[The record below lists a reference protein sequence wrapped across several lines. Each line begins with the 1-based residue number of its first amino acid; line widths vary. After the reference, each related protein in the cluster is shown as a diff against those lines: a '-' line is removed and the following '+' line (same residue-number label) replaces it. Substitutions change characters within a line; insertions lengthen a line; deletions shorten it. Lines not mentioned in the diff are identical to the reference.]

1 MCVAVWCLAIGL
13 APLGGSALARRKDSG
28 NAPRTLEGHVTSPE
42 LRSGKSLRLFFPFV
56 ALHLLALRSPPW
68 AALRS
73 IWSPS
78 SPALQHCHRSGQ
90 GLDEAQSRPPPESTA
105 RAAWAWKERQRDGRR
120 KGRPGA
126 RGTQVGPRGR
136 GFRDEVTPA
145 IVACLQAHGQCM
157 SLPPCVA
164 GGACRMSPPPPHRLA
179 KDDPPTNAQ
188 RPPIYA

>member
-1 MCVAVWCLAIGL
+1 MCCSLLLGL
-13 APLGGSALARRKDSG
+13 RTRAPWRKRPGEAEGFGECAQDFGGSRDVARITEREV
-28 NAPRTLEGHVTSPE
+28 ASPF
-42 LRSGKSLRLFFPFV
+42 LSIR
-56 ALHLLALRSPPW
+56 RSPPPGSEV